1 MNQQTSTETSTE
13 TSTGRRDR
21 GFTLVELLVV
31 IVILGVLAAVIV
43 FRVGGI
49 TNTGK
54 QNACQIETRE
64 VNTAIQA
71 YRAQNSAFPSA
82 LSDLSPSFLE
92 KVPSA
97 STASGAGTYNA
108 TTGVYTPATSPC

>member
-1 MNQQTSTETSTE
+1 VNNPTPHPSSTH
-13 TSTGRRDR
+13 DR

-49 TNTGK
+49 TDTGK
-54 QNACQIETRE
+54 SNACQIEVRE

-71 YRAQNSAFPSA
+71 FRAQNNAFPGTLGA
-82 LSDLSPSFLE
+82 LSTSFLE

-97 STASGAGTYNA
+97 STASGAGAYNA
-108 TTGVYTPATSPC
+108 ITGVYTPAVGFC